1 MNVGALPAKIVS
13 AIQKHDPFCDQWDV
27 EENCYVC
34 EFIDKIRKD
43 ERNRLA
49 AEPKVRL
56 STNARDTSRSA
67 AEKALPRSGTRRKEI
82 FDLIAERE
90 FGLTDDE
97 IEVLTGYTHQ
107 SASSVR
113 NSLMRDGLIV
123 DSEMRRKNRRGN
135 SSIVWKVNT

>member
-1 MNVGALPAKIVS
+1 
-13 AIQKHDPFCDQWDV
+13 
-27 EENCYVC
+27 
-34 EFIDKIRKD
+34 
-43 ERNRLA
+43 
-49 AEPKVRL
+49 L

-67 AEKALPRSGTRRKEI
+67 AKKALPKSGTRRKEI
-82 FDLIAERE
+82 FELISERE

-123 DSEMRRKNRRGN
+123 DSEMRRDNRRGN
-135 SSIVWKVNT
+135 LSIVWKANT